1 MSNVLSLNGE
11 PASIAENP
19 YLIDMLEELLA
30 RAKAGSI
37 TAMGV
42 AFVNIDASISTRWS
56 GGDQS
61 IPMIAAISMLQH
73 EFLTGMGT
81 RG

>member
-1 MSNVLSLNGE
+1 VSVVSIHGG
-11 PASIAENP
+11 PASIADNGDLVEQ
-19 YLIDMLEELLA
+19 LEELLD

-37 TAMGV
+37 TAMGM
-42 AFVNIDASISTRWS
+42 AFVNVDGSISTRWS

-73 EFLTGMGT
+73 EFLTGIGS
-81 RG
+81 RA